1 MKRILTALILILV
14 VLAIVIFAKN
24 AYAWVFTVFTAILS
38 LLCGWEFLG
47 LVSERET
54 ANPPRIATL
63 VALVLLFAGTYY
75 RPDEA
80 TIIIGALSILLLL
93 YCAFFSPIERVIVNS
108 TASITCL
115 IYTGLTLTTLP
126 TLRAQN
132 NGISLIIFLLFVV
145 WAGDITALYVGRMWG
160 RNKLIP
166 KLSPNKTWEGT
177 IGSIFG
183 SVAVA
188 GLLLLFSNLLVTN
201 LVIDSFFEKLSVH
214 LFFSGEPWRWL
225 VVAFIV
231 NIAAQ
236 LGDLLESALKRS
248 AGVKDSGSLLPG
260 HGGMLDRLDALL
272 IAAPILW
279 FAQVVQQLF

>member
-1 MKRILTALILILV
+1 MKRILTALILIPL
-14 VLAIVIFAKN
+14 VLALVFFAPG
-24 AYAWVFTVFTAILS
+24 WLFTIFTALLS
-38 LLCGWEFLG
+38 VLCGWEFLG
-47 LVSERET
+47 LVSERGY

-63 VALVLLFAGTYY
+63 IALVLLFLGTYY
-75 RPDEA
+75 RPDAA
-80 TIIIGALSILLLL
+80 TAIVGSLSIGLLL
-93 YCAFFSPIERVIVNS
+93 YCAFLSPIERVIVDS
-108 TASITCL
+108 ATAVACL

-126 TLRAQN
+126 TLRAQS

-145 WAGDITALYVGRMWG
+145 WAGDITALYIGRTWG
-160 RNKLIP
+160 RHKLIP

-183 SVAVA
+183 SLAVA
-188 GLLLLFSNLLVTN
+188 GLLLLLSNLLVEGY
-201 LVIDSFFEKLSVH
+201 FEKLS
-214 LFFSGEPWRWL
+214 LRIFYSGEPGRWL
-225 VVAFIV
+225 VIAFIV

-279 FAQVVQQLF
+279 YAQVVQQLF

>member
-1 MKRILTALILILV
+1 MKRILTALILIPL
-14 VLAIVIFAKN
+14 VLALVFFAPG
-24 AYAWVFTVFTAILS
+24 WLFTIFTAFLS

-47 LVSERET
+47 LVSERGY

-63 VALVLLFAGTYY
+63 IALVLLFAGTYY

-80 TIIIGALSILLLL
+80 ATIVGILSILLLL
-93 YCAFFSPIERVIVNS
+93 YCAFISPIERVIVDAS
-108 TASITCL
+108 TSVTCL
-115 IYTGLTLTTLP
+115 LYTGLTLTTLP
-126 TLRAQN
+126 TLRAQS

-145 WAGDITALYVGRMWG
+145 WAGDITALYIGRAWG
-160 RNKLIP
+160 RHKLIP

-177 IGSIFG
+177 IGSILG
-183 SVAVA
+183 SLAVA
-188 GLLLLFSNLLVTN
+188 GLLILFSNLLVTN

-225 VVAFIV
+225 VIAFIV

-279 FAQVVQQLF
+279 YAMVMQQIF